1 MRQISEQRGAPGGL
15 IYALPHMAVEVA
27 IGALRHAKWPVDV
40 ERQWIGK
47 GHERPYSGKL
57 AKVSR
62 ARAAQIGWRD
72 GRSLIIAAAMSSIVS
87 PQRPFLTLILCLL
100 MVAASHGPAKAGVF
114 PTAGGMRDEDMMQSI
129 LLRAHNDERIAHGLP
144 PLAWSADLA
153 NAAGRSAAA
162 LIATGDPLAAHR
174 RRGVVRAYGENLWLG
189 SRGAYDYA
197 HMVSRWLDERRL
209 YANGAVPNISNS
221 GNWADAGHYSQI
233 IWRTTTRIG
242 CAIASSDRLDVLI
255 CQYDPP
261 GNVVG
266 YNALTGTP
274 LIKAR

>member
-1 MRQISEQRGAPGGL
+1 
-15 IYALPHMAVEVA
+15 
-27 IGALRHAKWPVDV
+27 
-40 ERQWIGK
+40 
-47 GHERPYSGKL
+47 
-57 AKVSR
+57 
-62 ARAAQIGWRD
+62 
-72 GRSLIIAAAMSSIVS
+72 MSSLA
-87 PQRPFLTLILCLL
+87 PPHRRFLTPIAGLLIA
-100 MVAASHGPAKAGVF
+100 VASHGPAQAGALS
-114 PTAGGMRDEDMMQSI
+114 TAGGLRDESAMQSI

-153 NAAGRSAAA
+153 NSAGRSAAA

-189 SRGAYDYA
+189 SRGAYDYT
-197 HMVSRWLDERRL
+197 HMVSRWLDERSH

-261 GNVVG
+261 GNVAG
-266 YNALTGTP
+266 YNALTGAP

>member
-1 MRQISEQRGAPGGL
+1 
-15 IYALPHMAVEVA
+15 
-27 IGALRHAKWPVDV
+27 
-40 ERQWIGK
+40 
-47 GHERPYSGKL
+47 
-57 AKVSR
+57 
-62 ARAAQIGWRD
+62 
-72 GRSLIIAAAMSSIVS
+72 MSSIVS
-87 PQRPFLTLILCLL
+87 LQCRFLTLIPCLL
-100 MVAASHGPAKAGVF
+100 VAVVSHGPAKAGAL
-114 PTAGGMRDEDMMQSI
+114 PTASGVRNEDMMQSI
-129 LLRAHNDERIAHGLP
+129 LLRAHNDERTAHGLP

-153 NAAGRSAAA
+153 SAAGRSAAA
-162 LIATGDPLAAHR
+162 LIATGDPLTAHR

-233 IWRTTTRIG
+233 IWRTTTRMG

-261 GNVVG
+261 GNVAG
-266 YNALTGTP
+266 YNALTGAP
-274 LIKAR
+274 LSKAR